1 VFTDILKNE
10 GGIGFGL
17 SLDGTAYFRM
27 AVFYLNMVFAVAK
40 IRFAERVV

>member
-1 VFTDILKNE
+1 M
-10 GGIGFGL
+10 GFGA
-17 SLDGTAYFRM
+17 SFDRTAYFRM